1 MRPLKHINNSDLRLV
16 DVPPPDADLREMAHF
31 ANCFDP
37 SEHWKEIWS
46 PGEFREKSQ
55 ALLPETIEKYSER
68 GVLPDSLA
76 ELRTCL
82 AMEWAILPYITHERP
97 TAKQEM
103 FLRDLVRKIRN
114 TMGLDA

>member
-1 MRPLKHINNSDLRLV
+1 MRPLKHIRNSDLRLV
-16 DVPPPDADLREMAHF
+16 DVPLSDADLREIGHF
-31 ANCFDP
+31 ADCFDP
-37 SEHWKEIWS
+37 TEHWKEIWS

-55 ALLPETIEKYSER
+55 ALLAETIEKYSER

-82 AMEWAILPYITHERP
+82 MEWAILPYIIHERP

-103 FLRDLVRKIRN
+103 FLRDLVRTIRN
-114 TMGLDA
+114 TMGPDA